1 MILEAL
7 HPGSLQHL
15 SKTQRKILR
24 YITEHY
30 EEAIFCTAASL
41 SKQAEVSEASVVR
54 LAQALGFD
62 GYPAMQKALREDLH
76 NRLSTVTRLEKS
88 LQNVQ
93 HNGNLLSK
101 VMQQDM
107 ENLSLTLQ
115 DIPYDTFQQAV
126 TGMQEVQRIFVIGLR
141 GSHAPALTLALYL
154 RYLNKDA
161 HLLSPGFGD
170 VWNHIYD
177 IRPDDLIIGI
187 SFPRYSRLTVE
198 VIKYAHEQGAHVG
211 VITDSLLSP
220 LSRYAQWVLT
230 ARSRLDSFI
239 ESFTAS
245 MSIVNA
251 LLTALSVQTPEET
264 RRILQDREAL
274 WKKKGIY
281 LEDLPRRKASE
292 LFADDRDQG

>member
-1 MILEAL
+1 MLLETL
-7 HPGSLQHL
+7 RQGSLQQL

-24 YITEHY
+24 HIVEHY
-30 EEAIFCTAASL
+30 EEAIFHTAASL
-41 SKQAEVSEASVVR
+41 SKEVQVSEASVVR

-62 GYPAMQKALREDLH
+62 GYPAMQKALREDLQD
-76 NRLSTVTRLEKS
+76 RLSTVTRLEKS
-88 LQNVQ
+88 LQQVQ
-93 HNGNLLSK
+93 HDGNLLSK

-115 DIPYDTFQQAV
+115 DNSYDTFQRAV
-126 TGMQEVQRIFVIGLR
+126 MGLQEVRRIFVIGLR

-170 VWNHIYD
+170 VWNHVYD
-177 IRPDDLIIGI
+177 VHPDDLVIGI

-198 VIKYAHEQGAHVG
+198 VVKHAHEQGAHVG

-220 LSRYAQWVLT
+220 LASHAEWVLT

-239 ESFTAS
+239 ESFTAA

-251 LLTALSVQTPEET
+251 LITALSVQTPERT
-264 RRILQDREAL
+264 RKILQDRETL
-274 WKKKGIY
+274 WRKKGIY
-281 LEDLPRRKASE
+281 FEEHHQHKVSE
-292 LFADDRDQG
+292 PFADDRDQG